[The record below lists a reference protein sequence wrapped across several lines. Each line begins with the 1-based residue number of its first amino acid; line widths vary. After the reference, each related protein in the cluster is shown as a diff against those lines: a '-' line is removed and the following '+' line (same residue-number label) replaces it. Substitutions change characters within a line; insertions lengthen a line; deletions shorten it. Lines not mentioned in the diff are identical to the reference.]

1 MYFVIHNQM
10 FVKDILIPTDVHS
23 RDSQGSLKIV
33 LSLYLIFLL
42 TLVCMVLYFEKQS
55 HPTIATIGNNRMY
68 IKRYIYIIYVIT
80 KPYMMH
86 FILYPS
92 STSPQSC
99 LFRNWEETN
108 ECSPV
113 SVCWCLLWFC
123 DVIFC
128 VYGHV
133 FVATSAPVVKTSLR
147 EKLDGAFFDWQKSR
161 IRLTGWSDQVCG
173 SEWGSESSAL
183 MLGKL
188 NFGPYVNKT
197 KKKRKK
203 PQAAHFKSNI
213 VLQHIWYR

>member
-1 MYFVIHNQM
+1 MLLMYFVIHNQM

-23 RDSQGSLKIV
+23 RDSQGSLKIF

-99 LFRNWEETN
+99 LFRN
-108 ECSPV
+108 
-113 SVCWCLLWFC
+113 
-123 DVIFC
+123 
-128 VYGHV
+128 
-133 FVATSAPVVKTSLR
+133 
-147 EKLDGAFFDWQKSR
+147 
-161 IRLTGWSDQVCG
+161 
-173 SEWGSESSAL
+173 
-183 MLGKL
+183 
-188 NFGPYVNKT
+188 
-197 KKKRKK
+197 
-203 PQAAHFKSNI
+203 
-213 VLQHIWYR
+213 